1 MLFEIAQVLVLIG
14 IVASAFMAVKLKDLL
29 AAAISLGAM
38 SLLISLE
45 FYLLQAPDVALAEA
59 AVGAALTT
67 IIFVLAIDKT
77 GRQEE

>member
-1 MLFEIAQVLVLIG
+1 MIFEIAQALVLVG
-14 IVASAFMAVKLKDLL
+14 IMVSAFIAVNQKDLL

-38 SLLISLE
+38 SLLISVE

-67 IIFVLAIDKT
+67 AIFVFAIDKT
-77 GRQEE
+77 GRKEE